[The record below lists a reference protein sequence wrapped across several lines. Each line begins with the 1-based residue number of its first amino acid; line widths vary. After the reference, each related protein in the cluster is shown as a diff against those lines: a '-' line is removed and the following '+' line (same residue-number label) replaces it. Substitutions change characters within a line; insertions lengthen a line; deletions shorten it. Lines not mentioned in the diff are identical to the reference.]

1 MKLIKERIMTVGHF
15 TWSRALL
22 LQIILQDNGIDC
34 FVVSK
39 DTVLPRGYVD
49 LRVNENDL
57 ADAIKIIDRA
67 SLDAGSLKE
76 PAFQKIQDV
85 RRIMVPVDFSDIS
98 FNACRFAVSL
108 AAKFKAEVKLVHVFY
123 NPAIDVSPYA
133 DHYSYQIKLVESL
146 REIEKSARENMLKLE
161 HKINAWIIKE
171 KLAQIRVTTKL
182 INGFSTDE
190 LIEYGRKYR
199 PALIIMGTRGLTRD
213 NYKAF
218 GRVVNKVIENST
230 IPVLALP
237 SGTAKTIGDIKSLL
251 YATDLDPSDY
261 SALNRLIQ
269 MMAPFKIKI
278 HCVHICLVEKK
289 PWDTVKLD
297 ELKDHLLREYTGID
311 ISFYNIISDNIV
323 NGLETYI
330 RDNSID
336 ALAVTTHKRNLLEKM
351 FIPSVSRKIYSE
363 TGKPLLVFHARE

>member
-1 MKLIKERIMTVGHF
+1 MKLAKERIVTVGHF

-22 LQIILQDNGIDC
+22 MQIILQDSGIDC
-34 FVVSK
+34 FVVPK
-39 DTVLPRGYVD
+39 DTVLPRGYTD
-49 LRVNENDL
+49 LRVKEADL
-57 ADAIKIIDRA
+57 EKAVKIIDLA
-67 SLDAGSLKE
+67 SKETGSAKE
-76 PAFQKIQDV
+76 IAIHRIQAV
-85 RRIMVPVDFSDIS
+85 RRILVPVDFSDIS
-98 FNACRFAVSL
+98 FDACRFAVSL
-108 AAKFKAEVKLVHVFY
+108 AAKFKAEVKLVHIFY

-146 REIEKSARENMLKLE
+146 REIEKSARENMVKLE
-161 HKINAWIIKE
+161 HKLKMWCIKE
-171 KLAQIRVTTKL
+171 NLIQIRVTAKL

-190 LIEYGRKYR
+190 ILDYSKIYK
-199 PALIIMGTRGLTRD
+199 PAIIIMGTRGLTRD

-218 GRVVNKVIENST
+218 GRVASKVIENSD

-237 SGTAKTIGDIKSLL
+237 SGTVKTIGEIKSVM

-278 HCVHICLVEKK
+278 HCVHICFVEKK
-289 PWDTVKLD
+289 PWDSVKLE
-297 ELKDHLLREYTGID
+297 ELKVDLKNEYKGVD
-311 ISFYNIISDNIV
+311 IRFNNIVSDNVV

-330 RDNSID
+330 RDNAID
-336 ALAVTTHKRNLLEKM
+336 ALAVTTHKRSLLDKI

-363 TGKPLLVFHARE
+363 TGKPLLVFHSRE